1 MVQYEPRQRLQDAL
15 DHLTALRE
23 RFGIRMRAQEQDEI
37 DRGLDDVRA
46 TLVTRQEQVER
57 LDGVLEQRDTD
68 IDRLRSS
75 AARTVLAEARSRHS
89 LATELQAG
97 LAQYL
102 ALAKLRLA
110 ALRGTEDSEL
120 RAALAQIEALVDQ
133 AERSLRAVTLQI
145 SPPSLFE
152 FGLVP
157 ALEWLAEEMGR
168 RFDLTVEILDEDS
181 PSVDEEEVRVL
192 VYRCVRELLI
202 NVAQHAEVLQ
212 AKVRLFPHD
221 DALHVIVSDHG
232 RGFDTLTVESSSSSL
247 FGLRE
252 QLTHVGGELLLTSSP
267 EHGTSALV
275 SVPLSA
281 ARVLHA
287 SGKSDGA

>member
-15 DHLTALRE
+15 EHLTAFRE
-23 RFGIRMRAQEQDEI
+23 RFRKQKRPQEHDEI
-37 DRGLDDVRA
+37 DCGLDDVRA
-46 TLVTRQEQVER
+46 MLVTLQDQVER

-75 AARTVLAEARSRHS
+75 AARTVLAEARSRHL

-110 ALRGTEDSEL
+110 ALRGTEDPEL
-120 RAALAQIEALVDQ
+120 RAALALIEALVDQ
-133 AERSLRAVTLQI
+133 ADRSLRAVTLQI

-181 PSVDEEEVRVL
+181 PSVDEEEVRVF
-192 VYRCVRELLI
+192 VYRCVRELLL

-212 AKVRLFPHD
+212 AKVRLTPHEG
-221 DALHVIVSDHG
+221 ALHVVVSDQG
-232 RGFDTLTVESSSSSL
+232 CGFDTLTVETASSSL

-252 QLTHVGGELLLTSSP
+252 QLAHVGGELVLTSSP
-267 EHGTSALV
+267 GNGTSALV

-281 ARVLHA
+281 AQLLHT
-287 SGKSDGA
+287 SGTSDGV